1 MRSLTIHAHTP
12 YNIYIGNHILNDLG
26 KAVAKEFS
34 PCTAAIITDDI
45 VANLYLDKVK
55 NSLERQG
62 FQVITFH
69 FPMGNTQKPHY
80 LRRNLRILAGKQLT
94 RGDLIVALGGGVCR
108 RYGRI
113 CRCQL
118 FTWDSLHP
126 GAYHLFCRPLIHPS
140 AGRPPLIS
148 KRKKSGRRFLSAFPG
163 MVRLRDPQDPDLRP
177 ICRRHCRSGK
187 IRCPR

>member
-62 FQVITFH
+62 FQVITFS
-69 FPMGNTQKPHY
+69 FPNGEHSK
-80 LRRNLRILAGKQLT
+80 NLTIYGEILEFW
-94 RGDLIVALGGGVCR
+94 REN
-108 RYGRI
+108 
-113 CRCQL
+113 
-118 FTWDSLHP
+118 S
-126 GAYHLFCRPLIHPS
+126 
-140 AGRPPLIS
+140 
-148 KRKKSGRRFLSAFPG
+148 
-163 MVRLRDPQDPDLRP
+163 
-177 ICRRHCRSGK
+177 
-187 IRCPR
+187 